1 MSICDIKTPIVNN
14 QKDAYSLEQL
24 LKGLETDSN
33 VDSNEKEE
41 IVFNII

>member
-33 VDSNEKEE
+33 ADNEKEE
-41 IVFNII
+41 IAFNII

>member
-1 MSICDIKTPIVNN
+1 MSICDIKTPIVKD
-14 QKDAYSLEQL
+14 QKDAYTLEHL

-41 IVFNII
+41 IAFNII